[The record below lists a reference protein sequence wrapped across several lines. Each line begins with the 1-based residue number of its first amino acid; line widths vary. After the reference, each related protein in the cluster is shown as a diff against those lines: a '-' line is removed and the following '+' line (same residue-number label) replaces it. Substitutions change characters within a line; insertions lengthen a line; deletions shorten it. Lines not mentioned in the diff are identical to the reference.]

1 MATKAVTDDTFDSE
15 VLSSSG
21 PVLVD
26 FWAEWCPPCKAIAPA
41 LEQISDELAGQVTI
55 VKLNTEDSPETPSK
69 YGVMNIPTLIMF
81 KDGERVATKV
91 GGDLKSRLKTWIEEQ
106 L

>member
-1 MATKAVTDDTFDSE
+1 MPTKTVTDTNFDAE
-15 VLSSSG
+15 VLGAQG
-21 PVLVD
+21 PILVD

-41 LEQISDELAGQVTI
+41 LEQISDELSDRVTI
-55 VKLNTEDSPETPSK
+55 AKLDVDDSPEAAGR
-69 YGVMNIPTLIMF
+69 YGVMNIPTLILF

-91 GGDLKSRLKTWIEEQ
+91 GGGMKSQLKSWIEEQ